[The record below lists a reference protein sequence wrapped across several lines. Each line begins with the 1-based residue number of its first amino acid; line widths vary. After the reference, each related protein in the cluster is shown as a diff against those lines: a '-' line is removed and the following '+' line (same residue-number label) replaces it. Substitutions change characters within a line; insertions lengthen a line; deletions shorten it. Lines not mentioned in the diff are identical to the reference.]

1 MTIGL
6 SEIKQAFEDYVKNS
20 KRFKDNTPLETM
32 EINGVFHHY
41 MNPDTDTMWIG
52 FALGFRTAEQKFKN
66 EK

>member
-1 MTIGL
+1 MKNNTSIP
-6 SEIKQAFEDYVKNS
+6 EIRVIFENYIKNS

-52 FALGFRTAEQKFKN
+52 FALGYTHAEFKN